1 MDFDIFDINKFN
13 VIQDEENYYFFRAL
27 NMADNADI
35 EQQTTTSTDGKIERI
50 RTDRERFDGDAKY
63 TEASEISLE
72 EIYDHIKMH
81 YRKDTNC
88 ISLTSNANIAVN
100 YGRGSYKDKYVMVK
114 IPKKEF
120 GEKTLAAGQY
130 MLKELYSKIQQ
141 AIESLPEDAKQ
152 RVSNAFE
159 EIDKATESKDLK
171 DIIAQRYTANR
182 EEVSLDRAHLRKGI
196 IYSSPKARISNYQ
209 SLDDEQVLEVNKVY
223 AKLAILENE
232 QVLKHVIPHSS
243 NSKLRETIGSAF
255 SSTEVIH
262 YGDIKQE
269 NIIEV
274 PKEVV
279 DLFALIQQIDG
290 LDKGRVEQL
299 KRTLITAVQNGVK
312 IPAIPEIEEKVKA
325 DISIE
330 EMYGIT
336 DGKVEYGKA
345 NSIVKN
351 MFYLSKAR
359 KNAIQ
364 LSNVLSEILGQN
376 SGFEDIIQYIREN
389 GFRVEPE
396 IITRQSNKG
405 VKLSESV
412 SLDLQQE
419 EQILVNEIKK
429 LSFEELDIVLKNS
442 GLYNAKDI
450 ITNVFS
456 SAKENEKIDKSRYY
470 AEAVFSKYNW
480 QDIGIAEFKT
490 SEKNELIAR
499 LQERNCAEIYEK
511 LRESGVEESII
522 PTVLLNIAT
531 RDGIYEQYVQGNL
544 EQILNTRQDVLQN
557 NINIEVVER
566 FLGYYEV
573 ENTGIRLKDYQQRAC
588 NNINTIFQ
596 DHKFAQVILPTGAGK
611 SFVALTQMQQYAK
624 EHPNEKMLYLAPQDE
639 ILNQIKSYIVK
650 YVHGEQGT
658 VGKTEDEIIAEVFPN
673 ITFETYSG
681 LLAKR
686 GQEVIKEQYGM
697 IVLDELHRTGAKEWE
712 GKIDKLLKNQAEEV
726 KVLGIT
732 ATPTRDADGRDMANE
747 TAKKLG
753 YTDEEI
759 SQRKHLAANMTL
771 ENAIRMGYVVNPKL
785 VYCKYDLISSGK
797 MVELKAQIDS
807 IEDENKR
814 AEELEKYDKLR
825 AKLNKEIDA
834 EIGEE
839 ARKKLEEDARRNFD
853 RGIGKE
859 EIIKQNVKKGGKY
872 IVFIPVS
879 DQGDIEDE
887 DGNKIGTKTGDDKIK
902 AYQDYLNKIFAGTD
916 IVPQLHAMSGAW
928 NGKGKNKEGKDKN
941 QQELDAFEADNS
953 EETKFMVVM
962 NKANEGLHIDGVDG
976 IIWFRALDENSRIL
990 YLQQLG
996 RVIYALDED
1005 NPLPDDKRPV
1015 VIDLANN
1022 SLTVKIEKD
1031 FENVEPIDDLES
1043 LKIVAEWINEK
1054 DGIIPDK
1061 NSSNKQEQHYYA
1073 ILRRIQN
1080 KYSKYLDGFENFE
1093 DLTEEDKSRIE
1104 EIIDLATEIDLWNID
1119 LPPIPKSKGSKEDI
1133 SPFAIEGV
1141 LRDFVEVNEEVEKIE
1156 NEHAMTTFVKVC
1168 EALARQGFD
1177 FKNFVYMRNRVNKT
1191 LADIQGECPNIDMA
1205 KVLEETGVEL
1215 NYKFSSKKGN
1225 AVKAVQGKGTY
1236 KITEEEKQKLINMGV
1251 ISLEKKE
1258 SVMSEFVRVC
1268 EALARQGFDFKNFK
1282 GSKTINKKTI
1292 LKTLADIH
1300 EEFPS
1305 IDIIKVLKETGVSL
1319 DYSVGRQ
1326 KNAALQSVKE
1336 NAKTPIT
1343 EEEKQKLISLGVINL
1358 EKKESEMSKF
1368 VRVCEALARQGFDFK
1383 SFIYSKT
1390 ITEDGKKK
1398 KVNKTL
1404 ADVQEECP
1412 NVDIIKVLEETSVSL
1427 DYSIGRQKK
1436 DAVQAVQGKRT
1447 HAITEEEEQKL
1458 INMGVVSL
1466 EKEESAMSE
1475 FVRVCE
1481 ALSRQGVDLKKFQ
1494 YSKMITEE
1502 GKKRQLKKTLADV
1515 QEEYPNIDIIKVLKE
1530 TGVSLDYSIGRQQKG
1545 AVQATQG
1552 KGTYTITEEE
1562 KQELIE
1568 LGVVSLEKESSMSEF
1583 VRVCEALSRQGFD
1596 FKNFV
1601 YMRNRVNKTLADIQ
1615 GECPNIDMAK
1625 VLEETGVELNYKFS
1639 SKKGNAVKA
1648 VQGKGTYK
1656 ITEEEKQKLINMGVI
1671 SLEKK
1676 ESVMSEFVRVCEA
1689 LARQGFDFK
1698 NFKGSKTINK
1708 KTILKTL
1715 ADIHEEFPSIDII
1728 KVLEETGVE
1737 LNYKFSLQKNKTGQA
1752 VQGKGTTPITEEE
1765 KQKLDAL
1772 GVIDLEEIEQT
1783 QRLTQAKKQRDAAKV
1798 QNDKAQELEQQVEQA
1813 LDQQKKRRKKD
1824 EGR

>member
-152 RVSNAFE
+152 RVLNAFE

-269 NIIEV
+269 NIMEV

-566 FLGYYEV
+566 FLGYYDV

-712 GKIDKLLKNQAEEV
+712 EKIDKLLKNQAEEV

-797 MVELKAQIDS
+797 MEELKAQIDS

-825 AKLNKEIDA
+825 AKLNQEIDA

-839 ARKKLEEDARRNFD
+839 ARKKLEEDARKNFD

-1054 DGIIPDK
+1054 DGIIPDR

-1080 KYSKYLDGFENFE
+1080 KYSKYLDEFENFE

-1119 LPPIPKSKGSKEDI
+1119 LPPISKSKGSKEDI

-1141 LRDFVEVNEEVEKIE
+1141 LRDFVEVNEEIEKIE
-1156 NEHAMTTFVKVC
+1156 DEHAMTTFVKVC

-1225 AVKAVQGKGTY
+1225 AMKAVQGKDTVL
-1236 KITEEEKQKLINMGV
+1236 ITEEEKQKLIELGV
-1251 ISLEKKE
+1251 VSLEKEE
-1258 SVMSEFVRVC
+1258 SKMSEFVRVC

-1639 SKKGNAVKA
+1639 SKKGNAMKA
-1648 VQGKGTYK
+1648 VQGKDTVL
-1656 ITEEEKQKLINMGVI
+1656 ITEEEKQKLIELGVV
-1671 SLEKK
+1671 SLEKE
-1676 ESVMSEFVRVCEA
+1676 ESKMSEFVRVCEA

-1772 GVIDLEEIEQT
+1772 GVIDLEEIERR

-1798 QNDKAQELEQQVEQA
+1798 QNDKVQELEQQVEQA
-1813 LDQQKKRRKKD
+1813 LEQQKKRGKKD